1 MSTAETAVCRARRAL
16 KQTRALG
23 AALPEPA
30 AVILMNMIVRGHIV
44 LKIFPAVGDTTSVK
58 GDTVRVL
65 WGDIVRLHPAVDIT
79 IEIILSNN
87 KGRK

>member
-1 MSTAETAVCRARRAL
+1 
-16 KQTRALG
+16 
-23 AALPEPA
+23 
-30 AVILMNMIVRGHIV
+30 MNMIVRGHIV

-58 GDTVRVL
+58 GDAVRVL

-79 IEIILSNN
+79 IEIILENKQLPHFLVLFLKLLNLSNN

>member
-1 MSTAETAVCRARRAL
+1 MCLLT
-16 KQTRALG
+16 
-23 AALPEPA
+23 
-30 AVILMNMIVRGHIV
+30 ILMNMIVRGHIV

-79 IEIILSNN
+79 IEIILENKQLPHFLVLFLMLLNLSNN

>member
-1 MSTAETAVCRARRAL
+1 
-16 KQTRALG
+16 
-23 AALPEPA
+23 
-30 AVILMNMIVRGHIV
+30 MNMIVRGHIV

-79 IEIILSNN
+79 IEIILENKQLPHFLVLFIKLLNLSNN